1 MKSMWN
7 WTLAL
12 AFVALVPCAHAGG
25 LFDGLGAQVGKSFT
39 DRLGK
44 TSANAIDKAF
54 GKIDGAV
61 NCVAGD
67 PECSR
72 GAREGRPETG
82 TVPSGSGS
90 AHAR

>member
-1 MKSMWN
+1 MRSIWK

-44 TSANAIDKAF
+44 TSANTIDKAF
-54 GKIDGAV
+54 DKIDGVV
-61 NCVAGD
+61 NCVAGAPD
-67 PECSR
+67 CSR
-72 GAREGRPETG
+72 SGREGPRDTG